1 MGACFIWLAASVS
14 WSSVHSIARNC
25 SSVQVIEH
33 VNAAKNDEQPAHKS
47 SMEKKMH
54 FQNWGKSFSKPDR
67 ILSQN
72 RKSKFKEGYWSEPPR
87 CEPSGLLLASAIVVH
102 GARHRRILRKG
113 IQACFAIARNY
124 ENPNPGLKTED
135 PNSFL
140 FVSITFLS
148 SYFFLLK
155 RHFSSFYATFS
166 CYPLTFL
173 LCYFFHSRAGPLGA
187 LQWR

>member
-1 MGACFIWLAASVS
+1 MGASFIWLAARVS

-54 FQNWGKSFSKPDR
+54 FPNWGQSFSKPDR

-72 RKSKFKEGYWSEPPR
+72 QNSKLKEGYWSEPPR

-113 IQACFAIARNY
+113 IQACFAIARNQ
-124 ENPNPGLKTED
+124 KTLILAWRQRI
-135 PNSFL
+135 PIHSSSFL
-140 FVSITFLS
+140 SLSYRLTF
-148 SYFFLLK
+148 
-155 RHFSSFYATFS
+155 FSFCATFS
-166 CYPLTFL
+166 CFPLTFL
-173 LCYFFHSRAGPLGA
+173 LCYIFHSRAGPLGA